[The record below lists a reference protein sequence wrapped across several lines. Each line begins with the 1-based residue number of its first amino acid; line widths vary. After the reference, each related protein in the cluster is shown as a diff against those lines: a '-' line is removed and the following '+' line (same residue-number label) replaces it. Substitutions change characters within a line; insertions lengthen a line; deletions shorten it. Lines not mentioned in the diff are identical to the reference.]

1 MFLSGQM
8 KIIKNDLV
16 VKLNNEA
23 VELDQIFEI
32 YINDNSLKL
41 KFKKR
46 LLKTDEIQIS
56 NLSIFNVQFKDFEHS
71 HLFCYRQ

>member
-1 MFLSGQM
+1 MPTLILKEDNDNTTIDEGAELVLNLDKDVFKWTDENNQA
-8 KIIKNDLV
+8 NDLV

-41 KFKKR
+41 KFKKII
-46 LLKTDEIQIS
+46 TD
-56 NLSIFNVQFKDFEHS
+56 
-71 HLFCYRQ
+71 R